1 MPVQNAVTSSSRSLA
16 SCMLVELPIVEM
28 YGDDND
34 DEAIVNQH
42 VYMVVSDV
50 RFHRLNDRLLA

>member
-1 MPVQNAVTSSSRSLA
+1 MPVQNAVTSSSGSLA

-34 DEAIVNQH
+34 DEAIVIRQPACL
-42 VYMVVSDV
+42 YGCI
-50 RFHRLNDRLLA
+50 